1 MGERGHPEPS
11 GQGPSSEARGE
22 RGEDLSEFDSPGQIR
37 VPLSAWPEP
46 SAEKA
51 KIFMAL
57 KISEGSESLDEAK
70 KTITEIEMLSNK
82 FVWLTFSGYFLKM
95 RLISMD
101 INKEKLFFQI
111 HRSQPQILSSAP
123 GRINIIGE
131 HTDYNNGYV
140 LPAAIHLRNYFL
152 ASRRQDN
159 LVHVWAENFKQ
170 EEIFDLD
177 KITPSEQNRWA
188 NYIKGIFWVLQQEGH
203 KLGGVNA
210 LVGGDVP
217 LESGLSS
224 SAALEVSVIKGL
236 TALFEIDLPLER
248 MAKLAQKAENDF
260 VGVKCGLMDQFI
272 AVFGRKNSALFL
284 DCETLDFEI
293 FPLNLQKDDLGILVY
308 DTKVRRKLAASEY
321 NRRRQEA
328 SEALDILRKKTG
340 VRSYKEATGSLLE
353 DAKGAMADVLYR
365 RAKHVIS
372 EDERVKQAVE
382 SLKAD
387 QFSALGALLFQS
399 HESLRDNYE
408 VSCPEL
414 DLLYQVGKEFPGC
427 LGARLVGAGFGGSG
441 MALLKQPRVEEFKEK
456 MLAEAQNKGFL
467 KPEFY
472 LISVGGGA
480 SVRRLKG

>member
-1 MGERGHPEPS
+1 M
-11 GQGPSSEARGE
+11 
-22 RGEDLSEFDSPGQIR
+22 
-37 VPLSAWPEP
+37 
-46 SAEKA
+46 EK
-51 KIFMAL
+51 
-57 KISEGSESLDEAK
+57 
-70 KTITEIEMLSNK
+70 
-82 FVWLTFSGYFLKM
+82 
-95 RLISMD
+95 
-101 INKEKLFFQI
+101 NKEKLFFEVHQS
-111 HRSQPQILSSAP
+111 RPQILSSAP
-123 GRINIIGE
+123 GRINLIGE

-170 EEIFDLD
+170 EETFALD
-177 KITPSEQNRWA
+177 EITPSEQNRWA
-188 NYIKGIFWVLQQEGH
+188 NYIKGIFWVLQKEGH
-203 KLGGVNA
+203 ELGGINA
-210 LVGGDVP
+210 LVWGEVP

-236 TALFEIDLPLER
+236 TALYGIEISPER

-284 DCETLDFEI
+284 DCETLDFEL
-293 FPLNLQKDDLGILVY
+293 FPLNLEKDGLGILVY

-321 NRRRQEA
+321 NRRREEA
-328 SEALDILRKKTG
+328 SEALQILRKEKG
-340 VRSYKEATGSLLE
+340 VRSYKEATTSLLE
-353 DAKGAMADVLYR
+353 DAKRAMADVLYR
-365 RAKHVIS
+365 RAKHIIS

-387 QFSALGALLFQS
+387 QFSELGTLLFES
-399 HESLRDNYE
+399 HESLRDSYE

-441 MALLKQPRVEEFKEK
+441 IALLKQSRVEDFEKK
-456 MLAEAQNKGFL
+456 MLAEAEKNGFPR
-467 KPEFY
+467 PEFHVV
-472 LISVGGGA
+472 SVGEGA
-480 SVRRLKG
+480 SAKHLDE